1 MSDKRTRAVKTRVL
15 RVDPESPDPRAIGE
29 AVCVFRGGGLVV
41 FPTETVYGL
50 GARALDDEA
59 VARIFSA
66 KGRPFAHPVIAHVAG
81 EPEAMALAA
90 EWTDAASRFARA
102 FWPGPLTL
110 VVPRAAGVP
119 SRIGGGGE
127 SIAIRAPGHGV
138 ARALLLALGEPIAAP
153 SANRYQ
159 ALSPTCAA
167 HVLAGLDGVVD
178 LVLDGGASEGGIES
192 TVIDVRGDEVAIL
205 RPGGIDRDAL
215 SAVHAGVVHET
226 ATVAASDTERASP
239 GMDARH
245 YAPRTPLYLAP
256 SRDAALAVARRRA
269 DIGERIGVVLLA
281 SPDGS
286 PRGARIRVAILPD
299 NSAEYARALYAALHD
314 LDDSLLDAIV
324 VETVPDG
331 ESWRAVADRLRRA
344 SAR

>member
-1 MSDKRTRAVKTRVL
+1 
-15 RVDPESPDPRAIGE
+15 
-29 AVCVFRGGGLVV
+29 
-41 FPTETVYGL
+41 
-50 GARALDDEA
+50 
-59 VARIFSA
+59 
-66 KGRPFAHPVIAHVAG
+66 
-81 EPEAMALAA
+81 MALAA